1 MRRRST
7 VDAVMRV
14 MRETESAVGTTTT
27 MPDAT
32 TIDRG
37 RGDACDAR
45 DGERGGD
52 DDDDAGGDDAR
63 TITIGARVDASRVRC
78 ARGRGAGDAR
88 AERKKRGDRTA
99 VRTAENHEGWGD
111 GGEEYRVQGPH
122 GKLGRQPGETGEREH
137 ERRRRGWDDD
147 GDGVGEI
154 YFLARGVRAWRRG

>member
-1 MRRRST
+1 MGDRIRRREGRAT
-7 VDAVMRV
+7 GDAGDAR
-14 MRETESAVGTTTT
+14 G
-27 MPDAT
+27 DAT

-45 DGERGGD
+45 DGARGGD

-63 TITIGARVDASRVRC
+63 TITIGARVRQGRALRRRGARVDASRVRC

-88 AERKKRGDRTA
+88 TERKKCGDRTA
-99 VRTAENHEGWGD
+99 VWTAENHEGWGD
-111 GGEEYRVQGPH
+111 GGEEYRVQGPD

-147 GDGVGEI
+147 GDCVGEI
-154 YFLARGVRAWRRG
+154 YF